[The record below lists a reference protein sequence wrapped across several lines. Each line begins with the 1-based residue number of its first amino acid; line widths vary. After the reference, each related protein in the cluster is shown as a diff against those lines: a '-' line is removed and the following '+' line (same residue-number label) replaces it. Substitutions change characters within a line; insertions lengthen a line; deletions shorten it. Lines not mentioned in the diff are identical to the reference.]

1 MARQQIF
8 LLRYFQMEFLES
20 RKSERRKSIPMIHAH
35 AEAEKSIKNAV
46 EGNRISRFVKGEKSK
61 MQTSE
66 SFRLSAILSF
76 SGGLQDAYTYNV
88 RGNVFANAQT
98 GNVVLMSQNFMM
110 GNWNSGIQYMLPLI
124 SFASG
129 VLITEQIEYRYKS
142 SKGVHWRQIILLIEI
157 VLLCIVG
164 LMPTD
169 INIAANMLVSFTCAM
184 QVQAFRK
191 VHGYGSFT
199 CAMQV
204 QAFRKVH
211 GYGYAS
217 TMCIGNLRSGTESLS
232 HFLRNRDQASLSKAV
247 HFFSIILFFA
257 IGAGAGG
264 ILSNV
269 LHVKTIWVS
278 PLLLMAVTVMMIKEN
293 R

>member
-1 MARQQIF
+1 
-8 LLRYFQMEFLES
+8 
-20 RKSERRKSIPMIHAH
+20 
-35 AEAEKSIKNAV
+35 
-46 EGNRISRFVKGEKSK
+46 

-66 SFRLSAILSF
+66 SFRLSAFLSF

-110 GNWNSGIQYMLPLI
+110 GRWSQGIHYMLPLLA
-124 SFASG
+124 FAAG
-129 VLITEQIEYRYKS
+129 VFLTERMEYRWKS
-142 SKGVHWRQIILLIEI
+142 SKGIHWRQLVLLIEM
-157 VLLCIVG
+157 VMLGFVG
-164 LMPTD
+164 WMPTAL
-169 INIAANMLVSFTCAM
+169 NIFANMLV
-184 QVQAFRK
+184 
-191 VHGYGSFT
+191 SFT

-217 TMCIGNLRSGTESLS
+217 TMCIGNLRNGTESLS
-232 HFLRNRDQASLSKAV
+232 RYLRNKDQASRKKAL
-247 HFFSIILFFA
+247 HFFGIILIFA
-257 IGAGAGG
+257 IGAGTGG

-269 LHVKTIWVS
+269 LHTKTIWVS
-278 PLLLMAVTVMMIKEN
+278 ILLLAAVTGMMRKET

>member
-1 MARQQIF
+1 MQI
-8 LLRYFQMEFLES
+8 
-20 RKSERRKSIPMIHAH
+20 
-35 AEAEKSIKNAV
+35 
-46 EGNRISRFVKGEKSK
+46 
-61 MQTSE
+61 SE
-66 SFRLSAILSF
+66 SFRLSAVLSF

-110 GNWNSGIQYMLPLI
+110 GNWSSGIHYMLPLV
-124 SFASG
+124 SFAAG
-129 VLITEQIEYRYKS
+129 VFITEQIEYRYKS
-142 SKGVHWRQIILLIEI
+142 RKGIHWRQLILFIEI
-157 VLLCIVG
+157 VLLGIVG

-169 INIAANMLVSFTCAM
+169 INIAANMLV
-184 QVQAFRK
+184 
-191 VHGYGSFT
+191 SFT

-232 HFLRNRDQASLSKAV
+232 HFIRNKDRAALTKAL
-247 HFFSIILFFA
+247 HFFGIILFFA
-257 IGAGAGG
+257 IGAGVGG
-264 ILSNV
+264 VLSNV
-269 LHVKTIWVS
+269 LYTRTIWVS
-278 PLLLMAVTVMMIKEN
+278 PLLLTTVIVMMIKES

>member
-1 MARQQIF
+1 
-8 LLRYFQMEFLES
+8 
-20 RKSERRKSIPMIHAH
+20 
-35 AEAEKSIKNAV
+35 
-46 EGNRISRFVKGEKSK
+46 

-66 SFRLSAILSF
+66 SFRLSAVLSF

-98 GNVVLMSQNFMM
+98 GNVVLMSQNFMT
-110 GNWNSGIQYMLPLI
+110 GNWNSGIHYMLPLI
-124 SFASG
+124 SFAAG
-129 VLITEQIEYRYKS
+129 VFITEQIEHRYKS
-142 SKGVHWRQIILLIEI
+142 RKGVHWRQLILLIEI
-157 VLLCIVG
+157 VLLGIVG

-169 INIAANMLVSFTCAM
+169 VNIAANMLV
-184 QVQAFRK
+184 
-191 VHGYGSFT
+191 SFT

-232 HFLRNRDQASLSKAV
+232 QFFRNKEQASLTKAL
-247 HFFSIILFFA
+247 HFFGIILFFA
-257 IGAGAGG
+257 IGAGVGG
-264 ILSNV
+264 VLSNV
-269 LHVKTIWVS
+269 LYTRTIWIS
-278 PLLLMAVTVMMIKEN
+278 PILLAVVAVMMIKES

>member
-1 MARQQIF
+1 MIF
-8 LLRYFQMEFLES
+8 E
-20 RKSERRKSIPMIHAH
+20 KD
-35 AEAEKSIKNAV
+35 AE
-46 EGNRISRFVKGEKSK
+46 

-98 GNVVLMSQNFMM
+98 GNVVLMSQNVMM
-110 GNWNSGIQYMLPLI
+110 GNWNSAIHYMLPLI
-124 SFASG
+124 SFAAG
-129 VLITEQIEYRYKS
+129 VFITEQIENRFKS
-142 SKGVHWRQIILLIEI
+142 SKGVHWRQLVLLIEI
-157 VLLCIVG
+157 VLLGIVG

-169 INIAANMLVSFTCAM
+169 INIIANMMVSFTCAM
-184 QVQAFRK
+184 QVQ
-191 VHGYGSFT
+191 S
-199 CAMQV
+199 
-204 QAFRKVH
+204 FRKVH

-232 HFLRNRDQASLSKAV
+232 QYLRNRDRASLNKAL
-247 HFFSIILFFA
+247 HFFGIILIFA

-264 ILSNV
+264 VLSNV
-269 LHVKTIWVS
+269 LYVRTIWIS
-278 PLLLMAVTVMMIKEN
+278 LLLLAAVTVMMIKDH

>member
-1 MARQQIF
+1 
-8 LLRYFQMEFLES
+8 
-20 RKSERRKSIPMIHAH
+20 
-35 AEAEKSIKNAV
+35 
-46 EGNRISRFVKGEKSK
+46 

-66 SFRLSAILSF
+66 SFRLSAVLSF

-88 RGNVFANAQT
+88 RENVFANAQT

-110 GNWNSGIQYMLPLI
+110 GNWSSGIHYMLPLV
-124 SFASG
+124 SFAAG
-129 VLITEQIEYRYKS
+129 VFITEQIEYRYKS
-142 SKGVHWRQIILLIEI
+142 RKGIHWRQLILFIEI
-157 VLLCIVG
+157 VLLGIVG

-169 INIAANMLVSFTCAM
+169 INIAANMLV
-184 QVQAFRK
+184 
-191 VHGYGSFT
+191 SFT

-232 HFLRNRDQASLSKAV
+232 QFLRNKEQASLTKAL
-247 HFFSIILFFA
+247 HFFGIILFFA

-264 ILSNV
+264 VLSNV
-269 LHVKTIWVS
+269 LYTRTIWVS
-278 PLLLMAVTVMMIKEN
+278 PLLLTTVIVMMIKES